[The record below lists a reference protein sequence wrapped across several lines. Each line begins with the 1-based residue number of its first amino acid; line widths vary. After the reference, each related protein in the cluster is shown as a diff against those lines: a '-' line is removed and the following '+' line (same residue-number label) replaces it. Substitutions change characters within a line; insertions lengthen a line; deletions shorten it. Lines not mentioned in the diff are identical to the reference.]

1 MSLHDIILAAAVSW
15 AKASERVAA
24 IYAYGSFA
32 RSEHTTASDLD
43 LAILTNGKLR
53 PADLH
58 ALRAA
63 MPFPIIWHNDEA
75 AKSVVYLGDTMFKL
89 DLVFADNPEELM
101 RCAGHGGTRSP
112 DLKNMFQKSSA
123 YPESGDS
130 AVSEVGVADFAPFLS
145 EGLKFVTYFE
155 AASRCHRRSDGFLFY
170 FHYNLALTCLA
181 RMFALLESKGTAD
194 HLYAPRNI
202 LSNLGGDRLTE
213 AKSWHALNGVLYLP
227 DAHAAKERLAAKFAE
242 LLERATILGIDLPA
256 KLKAAPEFISK
267 IIVRDL
273 FFNLRDFSF
282 AYEMSVNPGV
292 VFRGPAITRWQG
304 TKELRRFL
312 DLNNIRHIIDFR
324 QSAEIRK
331 DGGRLSYD
339 PTILTGRNYVNV
351 PIGDAAIR
359 PDDKSGYTSSLL
371 NNTVAYVRAYKS
383 LAKSLGPCLVHCHVG
398 KDRTGIFC
406 ALLAQMLGLPR
417 EAIVYDYILSEQ
429 GVKAATMNSFLDEIE
444 GLGGAESVLR
454 SAGLDDAD
462 LKLIRAK
469 LLP

>member
-1 MSLHDIILAAAVSW
+1 
-15 AKASERVAA
+15 
-24 IYAYGSFA
+24 
-32 RSEHTTASDLD
+32 
-43 LAILTNGKLR
+43 
-53 PADLH
+53 
-58 ALRAA
+58 
-63 MPFPIIWHNDEA
+63 
-75 AKSVVYLGDTMFKL
+75 
-89 DLVFADNPEELM
+89 
-101 RCAGHGGTRSP
+101 
-112 DLKNMFQKSSA
+112 
-123 YPESGDS
+123 
-130 AVSEVGVADFAPFLS
+130 
-145 EGLKFVTYFE
+145 
-155 AASRCHRRSDGFLFY
+155 
-170 FHYNLALTCLA
+170 
-181 RMFALLESKGTAD
+181 
-194 HLYAPRNI
+194 
-202 LSNLGGDRLTE
+202 
-213 AKSWHALNGVLYLP
+213 
-227 DAHAAKERLAAKFAE
+227 
-242 LLERATILGIDLPA
+242 
-256 KLKAAPEFISK
+256 
-267 IIVRDL
+267 
-273 FFNLRDFSF
+273 
-282 AYEMSVNPGV
+282 

-383 LAKSLGPCLVHCHVG
+383 LAKSVGPCLVHCHVG

-454 SAGLDDAD
+454 SAGLDDTD